1 MLSIKETATLLK
13 DTFIKFIDDRGIK
26 LSAALA
32 YYTIF
37 SLPPL
42 LILIIAVTGFFYG
55 QDAIEGR
62 IYFQIQVMV
71 GKEAALQVQEAIK
84 NTTID
89 NNSNWATIVS
99 IIALLFGAT
108 GVFSEI
114 QDSINVIWGLKAKP
128 KKGFIK
134 LVINRLISFSMIIT
148 IGFLLLVSLILN
160 ALIDLFNERLQLLFP
175 DLAVITFYVFN
186 QLFMLSII
194 TSLFITVFKVLPDA
208 KINWRDVFVGSIF
221 TSILFMAG
229 KWIIGLYLGGSDVAT
244 AYGAAGSVIVILLWV
259 YYSSIILFL
268 GAEFTQIYALRHG
281 KTIQPSD
288 YAVFVV
294 QKTEEI
300 TNPKDS

>member
-42 LILIIAVTGFFYG
+42 LILITAVTGFFYG

-62 IYFQIQVMV
+62 IYFQIQGMV

>member
-13 DTFIKFIDDRGIK
+13 DTFLKFIDDRGIK

-42 LILIIAVTGFFYG
+42 LILITAVTGFFYG

-62 IYFQIQVMV
+62 IYFQIQGMV

>member
-1 MLSIKETATLLK
+1 MLTIKETGSILK
-13 DTFIKFIDDRGIK
+13 ETFLKFLDDRGVK

-42 LILIIAVTGFFYG
+42 LILITAVTGFFYG

-62 IYFQIQVMV
+62 IYFQIQGMV

-84 NTTID
+84 NTSID
-89 NNSNWATIVS
+89 NNSTWATIVS

-134 LVINRLISFSMIIT
+134 LIINRLISFSMIIT

-186 QLFMLSII
+186 QLFMLSVI
-194 TSLFITVFKVLPDA
+194 TSLFITIFKVLPDA
-208 KINWRDVFVGSIF
+208 KIYWRDVFIGSIF
-221 TSILFMAG
+221 TAILFMAG
-229 KWIIGLYLGGSDVAT
+229 KWLIGLYLGGSDVAT
-244 AYGAAGSVIVILLWV
+244 AYGAAGSVIIILLWV

-300 TNPKDS
+300 AHPKAS

>member
-62 IYFQIQVMV
+62 IYFQIQGMV